1 MTLAWEDLQSS
12 EGERHRHASIRLS
25 DMAAVQ
31 IDHHIRYLAMF
42 KKAKACFSRDIPSE
56 WGLEDCLG
64 SGDGLE
70 EEGKSVKKG

>member
-12 EGERHRHASIRLS
+12 EGERYRHASIQLS

-31 IDHHIRYLAMF
+31 IDNYIRYLAMF

-56 WGLEDCLG
+56 WGLEGCLG
-64 SGDGLE
+64 AGDGLE
-70 EEGKSVKKG
+70 EEGKSLKKG